1 MTEFD
6 RAFELM
12 DRLDERAA
20 ERTIATPYGPVI
32 AHERLHRVHDLNFLR
47 AEKPEGATAKDLAR
61 EAEQT
66 QPEILVHRR
75 VNLRDQRIA
84 ERLEPGFRELGWE
97 TQRFV
102 LMAHRRKPDRLSD
115 LSSVREATEE
125 ELRPIWAAGIRSE
138 PFGKDEEVVQQL
150 LEHKS
155 SIREAIP
162 TRYFAAVVNGEPAS
176 YCELYSEHGVGQI
189 EAVMT
194 LPAFRGRGLARA
206 VVLQARESS
215 REEGNDFTFLVAD
228 ADDWPQRL
236 YEKLGFET
244 VGRYARFLLKRRPAA
259 PSGA

>member
-1 MTEFD
+1 MTEIE

-12 DRLDERAA
+12 DRLDERAG
-20 ERTIATPYGPVI
+20 ERTIDTPYGPVI

-47 AEKPEGATAKDLAR
+47 AEKPEGATAKDLAH
-61 EAEQT
+61 EADQA
-66 QPEILVHRR
+66 QPESLVHRR
-75 VNLRDQRIA
+75 VNLRDQDIA
-84 ERLEPGFRELGWE
+84 QQLEPGFRELGWE

-102 LMAHRRKPDRLSD
+102 LMTQRREPDRPSD
-115 LSSVREATEE
+115 LSGVRETTEE
-125 ELRPIWAAGIRSE
+125 QLRPIWAAGIRSE
-138 PFGKDEEVVQQL
+138 PFWKDEEVVRQL

-162 TRYFAAVVNGEPAS
+162 TRYFAARANGEPAS
-176 YCELYSEHGVGQI
+176 YCELYSENGVGQI

-194 LPAFRGRGLARA
+194 LPAFRGQGLARA
-206 VVLQARESS
+206 VVLRALEAS
-215 REEGNDFTFLVAD
+215 REEGNDLTFLVAD

-244 VGRYARFLLKRRPAA
+244 VGRYARFLLKRRPAS

>member
-20 ERTIATPYGPVI
+20 ERTIDTPYGPVI

-47 AEKPEGATAKDLAR
+47 AERPEGATAKDLAR

-66 QPEILVHRR
+66 QPQSLAHRR
-75 VNLRDQRIA
+75 VNLRDQSIA
-84 ERLEPGFRELGWE
+84 EQLEPGFRELGWE

-102 LMAHRRKPDRLSD
+102 LMSHRREPDRPSNLKN
-115 LSSVREATEE
+115 VRETTEE

-138 PFGKDEEVVQQL
+138 PFGKDEEVVRQL

-162 TRYFAAVVNGEPAS
+162 TRYFAAVANGEPAS
-176 YCELYSEHGVGQI
+176 YCELYSESGVGQI

-194 LPAFRGRGLARA
+194 LPPFRGRGLARA
-206 VVLQARESS
+206 VVLQALEAS
-215 REEGNDFTFLVAD
+215 REEGNDLTFLVAD

>member
-20 ERTIATPYGPVI
+20 ERTIDTPYGPVI

-61 EAEQT
+61 EAEQI
-66 QPEILVHRR
+66 QPESLVHRR
-75 VNLRDQRIA
+75 VNLRDQGIA
-84 ERLEPGFRELGWE
+84 ERLEPGFVELGWE
-97 TQRFV
+97 MQRFV
-102 LMAHRRKPDRLSD
+102 LMAHRREPDRPSD
-115 LSSVREATEE
+115 LSSVRETTEE

-138 PFGKDEEVVQQL
+138 PFGKDEEVVGQL

-162 TRYFAAVVNGEPAS
+162 TRYFAAVANGELAS
-176 YCELYSEHGVGQI
+176 YCELYSENGVGQI

-206 VVLQARESS
+206 VVLRALEAS
-215 REEGNDFTFLVAD
+215 REEGNDLTFLVAD

-244 VGRYARFLLKRRPAA
+244 VGRYARFLLKRRPAE